1 MQSRLL
7 QLAQQRVL
15 VLDGATGSNLQILDL
30 TVDDYQGRENCTD
43 ILSVSRP
50 DVIRDLHRSFLEVGS
65 DAVLTNTFGANRIVL
80 AEFDLIER
88 TTELNQRSAELAR
101 EIAEEFTTSTQPR
114 FVLGSMGPGT
124 RLPTLG
130 QTSWDE
136 LHTSYTEQVRGLLA
150 GGVDALLIETC
161 QDILQVKAA
170 VVAACDVMAE
180 RGHEVPIFCT
190 VTIETSGTMLV
201 GTEIGAALTALEP
214 YPQIAAF
221 GMNCATGPQEMSAHL
236 HYLSK
241 HCERRLIVQPNAG
254 LPELVDGKPR
264 YPLQPEELA
273 HWLLEFVEVHGVNF
287 VGGCCGTTPEH
298 LAAVV
303 KAVRGKTPAPR
314 QVVHEPAV
322 SSIYQAVTLRQDT
335 DCLAIGERTNAN
347 GSKKFRELLAAED
360 IDGMVQMAREQVQQ
374 GSHLLDVCTAYVGRD
389 EARDMDRLI
398 ARLVADVGAPLVV
411 DSTETAV
418 LETALKRAGGKC
430 VINSINLEAGE
441 ERLAQV
447 CDLARRYGAA
457 LIALTIDEEG
467 MAKTCDAKV
476 AIARRIYE
484 LATQQHGVLAENL
497 IFDPLTFTI
506 CTGNV
511 EDRALALETLHA
523 LPRLKEACP
532 GSFTLLGV
540 SNVSFGIKPAL
551 RRVLNSVFLH
561 LAREAGLDAAIL
573 HSSGIV
579 PLFKIDETQR
589 RLAEDLLFAR
599 HREDYDPLTKLLDTL
614 TEDQPDADA
623 QRASSEKLTVE
634 ERLRRRII
642 DGNRTGFAGGPRRG
656 IADAS
661 PAQHC
666 QRDSARR
673 HENGGRSL
681 RRGADAVAL
690 RAPVSRDHEG
700 RGARARTTPGQVAA
714 DRHARQHRT
723 GDRRGRRTR
732 HRQEPSRHHPE
743 QQRLHRPQPRHQA
756 ADREHHRG
764 V

>member
-1 MQSRLL
+1 MTCTVRFWRS
-7 QLAQQRVL
+7 V
-15 VLDGATGSNLQILDL
+15 AT
-30 TVDDYQGRENCTD
+30 
-43 ILSVSRP
+43 P
-50 DVIRDLHRSFLEVGS
+50 
-65 DAVLTNTFGANRIVL
+65 VLTNTFGANRIVL

-101 EIAEEFTTSTQPR
+101 EVIEEFATPAEPR
-114 FVLGSMGPGT
+114 FVLGSIGPGT

-130 QTSWDE
+130 QTTWDE
-136 LHTSYTEQVRGLLA
+136 LHASYSEQIRGLLA

-161 QDILQVKAA
+161 QDILQVKSA

-180 RGHEVPIFCT
+180 RGQEVPIFCT
-190 VTIETSGTMLV
+190 VTIETTGTMLV
-201 GTEIGAALTALEP
+201 GTEIGAALDDPGTIRAD
-214 YPQIAAF
+214 
-221 GMNCATGPQEMSAHL
+221 
-236 HYLSK
+236 
-241 HCERRLIVQPNAG
+241 RRLRDELRYRPAG
-254 LPELVDGKPR
+254 DERPPALPEQALRPPPDRANPTPVYPNWWTASRR

-303 KAVRGKTPAPR
+303 QAVRGKSPAPR

-322 SSIYQAVTLRQDT
+322 SSIYQTVTLRQDL

-347 GSKKFRELLAAED
+347 GSKKFRELLAVED
-360 IDGMVQMAREQVQQ
+360 LDGMVQMGREQVQQ

-398 ARLVADVGAPLVV
+398 ARLVTDVSAPLVV

-447 CDLARRYGAA
+447 CALARRYGSA

-476 AIARRIYE
+476 RIARRIYE
-484 LATQQHGVLAENL
+484 LATQQHGILAENL
-497 IFDPLTFTI
+497 IFDPLTFTV

-511 EDRALALETLHA
+511 EDRELALETLHA

-532 GSFTLLGV
+532 GAFTLLGV
-540 SNVSFGIKPAL
+540 SNVSFGVKPAL

-561 LAREAGLDAAIL
+561 FAREAGLDAAIL
-573 HSSGIV
+573 HSTGIV
-579 PLFKIDETQR
+579 PLFKIDEPQR

-599 HREDYDPLTKLLDTL
+599 HREDYDPLTKLLETFA
-614 TEDQPDADA
+614 EDQPDDEA
-623 QRASSEKLTVE
+623 QQVSPEKLTVE

-642 DGNRTGFAGGPRRG
+642 DGNRTGLQE
-656 IADAS
+656 DL
-661 PAQHC
+661 
-666 QRDSARR
+666 
-673 HENGGRSL
+673 EE
-681 RRGADAVAL
+681 AL
-690 RAPVSRDHEG
+690 
-700 RGARARTTPGQVAA
+700 
-714 DRHARQHRT
+714 
-723 GDRRGRRTR
+723 
-732 HRQEPSRHHPE
+732 
-743 QQRLHRPQPRHQA
+743 LKHRPLDIVNEILLDGMKTVGDLFGAGQMQLPFVLQSAETMKAAVRVLEPHLDKLEQAGTRGTIVLATVAGDVHDIGKNLVDIILSNNGYTVHNLGIKQPIERHY
-756 ADREHHRG
+756 RG